1 MTEQDPLVHENPSQ
15 ARCRWLGR
23 QGWNP
28 PFSLPVVPGRGV
40 SSVVRRCIHKTTRQ
54 EYAVKIIDITA
65 GNISPKEVQ
74 ELREATAKE
83 IDILRKVSGHPN
95 VSKSGLE
102 RPAKGSSC
110 PVCSSGCPPGR
121 GFWGEI
127 PG

>member
-1 MTEQDPLVHENPSQ
+1 MTERDPLVHENPSQ
-15 ARCRWLGR
+15 PRCRWLGR

-28 PFSLPVVPGRGV
+28 PFLPVVPGRGV

-74 ELREATAKE
+74 ELREATTKE

-95 VSKSGLE
+95 VSKSGPE
-102 RPAKGSSC
+102 HAVKGNFC
-110 PVCSSGCPPGR
+110 PVCSSGCPQE
-121 GFWGEI
+121 GFLG
-127 PG
+127 